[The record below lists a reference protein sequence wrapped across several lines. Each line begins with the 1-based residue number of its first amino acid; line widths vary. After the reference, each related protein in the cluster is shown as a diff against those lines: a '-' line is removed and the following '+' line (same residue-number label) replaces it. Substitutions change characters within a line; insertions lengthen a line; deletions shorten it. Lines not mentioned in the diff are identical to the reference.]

1 MDEYILILAGFII
14 GYVVGKAVTNWTNT
28 VAFRELLK
36 DLNVSNDQLM
46 KVKAKIDKD
55 LQDSTDA
62 SEEVE
67 LTAMEIKVEQH
78 QGQLYAFRKDNDQF
92 LGQGRNREELIE
104 HLKKNLTNV
113 RLIISEEDG
122 GKLIQNA

>member
-1 MDEYILILAGFII
+1 MDEYILIFVGFII
-14 GYVVGKAVTNWTNT
+14 GYIAGKAVANWTNT
-28 VAFRELLK
+28 MAFRELLK
-36 DLNVSNDQLM
+36 DLGVSDAQLQ
-46 KVKAKIDKD
+46 KVKARIDRN
-55 LQDSTDA
+55 LQDATGA
-62 SEEVE
+62 PEEVE
-67 LTAMEIKVEQH
+67 LTPMEIKIEQH

-92 LGQGRNREELIE
+92 LGQGKNREELIE

>member
-62 SEEVE
+62 PEEVE

>member
-1 MDEYILILAGFII
+1 MDEYILILVGFTI
-14 GYVVGKAVTNWTNT
+14 GYIVGKAVANWTNT
-28 VAFRELLK
+28 MAFKELLK
-36 DLNVSNDQLM
+36 DLGVSDQQLQ
-46 KVKAKIDKD
+46 KVKARIDRD
-55 LQDSTDA
+55 LQDATGA
-62 SEEVE
+62 PEEVE

-92 LGQGRNREELIE
+92 LGQGKNREELIE